1 MNSNIATRFEDAAK
15 ANPKKVVLVGPKN
28 SFTWEELDLRAGG
41 VALVLGEAGIGP
53 GERVAVLFDDPVN
66 TIVGVIG
73 CLKKGCTVTPLHPR
87 STARERARILEVL
100 KPAYFLENLTDAVE
114 MYQPAVVNFNDPA
127 IILFTSGSTGI
138 PKGVVLSH
146 QAVSVG
152 LDMWIR
158 SALNLAK
165 EDIMISVLPPAHS
178 YGLFGTILA
187 PLLTGARSIIL
198 PRFDVALVLQAIES
212 NQATIFSGVATMFR
226 RILESGELQQSTL
239 ASLRYA
245 TSGAAPCPWD
255 LAQKWYKSTGV
266 RIVRGYGMSELFRPI
281 CYSPDDHVELPEAIG
296 RAAEGVELKI
306 MDEKG
311 NKCNLGE
318 EGELWIKSDS
328 CMTKYVDNPEETALV
343 LQEGWFKTGD
353 LAKINDNGWVTILG
367 RKKDVILRGGYTIA
381 AGEVEAVLTSHPHV
395 EEAAVI
401 AMPNN
406 DLGEEIGAYVVL
418 QEGTKTNAQTLI
430 EFCKQKMAANK
441 YPRIVKFIKELPKGP
456 TGKVEKGALSLNSKA

>member
-1 MNSNIATRFEDAAK
+1 MNFNIATRFEDAAK
-15 ANPKKVVLVGPKN
+15 ANPNKVVLVGPQN

-41 VALVLGEAGIGP
+41 VARFLDQAGIGP
-53 GERVAVLFDDPVN
+53 GERVAVLFDDPVK
-66 TIVGVIG
+66 TIIAVLG
-73 CLKKGCTVTPLHPR
+73 CLKKGCAVTPLHSR
-87 STARERARILEVL
+87 FTTREQKKILEVL
-100 KPAYFLENLTDAVE
+100 KPAYFLKKLTDARE
-114 MYQPAVVNFNDPA
+114 KFQPTSVKFKDPA

-152 LDMWIR
+152 LNMWIK
-158 SALNLAK
+158 SALDLAE

-187 PLLTGARSIIL
+187 PLLAGARSIVL
-198 PRFDVALVLQAIES
+198 PRFDVDLVLQAIEF

-226 RILESGELQQSTL
+226 RIMESGELQLSKL

-255 LAQKWYKSTGV
+255 LSQKWYKLTGV
-266 RIVRGYGMSELFRPI
+266 RIVRGYGMSELFRPV
-281 CYSPDDHVELPEAIG
+281 CYFPNDTVELPDAIG
-296 RAAEGVELKI
+296 RAADGVELKI
-306 MDEKG
+306 MDDEG
-311 NKCNLGE
+311 NKLYSGE
-318 EGELWIKSDS
+318 QGELWIKSES
-328 CMTKYVDNPEETALV
+328 CMTEYVDDPEETALV

-353 LAKINDNGWVTILG
+353 LAKINDNGLVTILG

-381 AGEVEAVLTSHPHV
+381 AGEVEAVLTSHPYV

-401 AMPNN
+401 GMPNS

-418 QEGTKTNAQTLI
+418 QEGTKINAENLI
-430 EFCKQKMAANK
+430 DFCKHHMAFYK
-441 YPRIVKFIKELPKGP
+441 YPRIVKIIEELPKGP
-456 TGKVEKGALSLNSKA
+456 TGKVEKGVLSLNSKT